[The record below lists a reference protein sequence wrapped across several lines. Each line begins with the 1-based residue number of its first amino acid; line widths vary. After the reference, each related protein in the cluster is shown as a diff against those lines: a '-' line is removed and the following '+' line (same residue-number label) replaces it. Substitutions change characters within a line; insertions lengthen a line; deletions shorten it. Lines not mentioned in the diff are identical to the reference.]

1 MPFFTKYNVYS
12 FISNFMWNFFL
23 TLPTIQRMNKWIFL
37 CLAGISIQTQAQQ
50 SNFLQEY
57 RAKVKE
63 YNQDIKAAGYA
74 VSIQKEKEKLARADF
89 LPSLS
94 GNANFNYT
102 GNPAELSVDIPS
114 LNEPVSF
121 QGRNSKYG
129 ASLTLAQPIYAGGAI
144 KAGYDKAKKESELS
158 HYEQI
163 RITNNIIYDADVYY
177 WNKVAR
183 QEMVT
188 VAEELKESVSTLV
201 KVVKDRVDEEYSD
214 RNDLLMAE
222 VKLNDAEYRLIQS
235 RNDAEVA
242 RLSMNSFSGIPFN
255 EFIETDSVVMPL
267 TDVQDYSETLNTA
280 MATRPELQIASH
292 KIDIQK
298 AASKIANAQYLPKLS
313 VGIDG
318 SYSSPAMTSSLI
330 WIPIMP
336 YMPNYLYP
344 YLSGES
350 AGIPKKSGKYS
361 VNIAVE
367 NHQKVTDNI
376 RLEIETA
383 FYNYSQAI
391 DKVKLTESSLSK
403 AADNERMAM
412 DKYKEGN
419 ISIVE
424 VINAQLYHQDAKVNY
439 IQSKLNAQIAKSGL
453 DRAVGRIDTITQ

>member
-1 MPFFTKYNVYS
+1 M
-12 FISNFMWNFFL
+12 
-23 TLPTIQRMNKWIFL
+23 
-37 CLAGISIQTQAQQ
+37 
-50 SNFLQEY
+50 
-57 RAKVKE
+57 
-63 YNQDIKAAGYA
+63 
-74 VSIQKEKEKLARADF
+74 
-89 LPSLS
+89 S

-163 RITNNIIYDADVYY
+163 RITNNIIYDADIYY

-183 QEMVT
+183 QKMVT

-298 AASKIANAQYLPKLS
+298 AASKIANAQDLPKRQSASTATIHLR
-313 VGIDG
+313 
-318 SYSSPAMTSSLI
+318 AMTSSLI
-330 WIPIMP
+330 WTPIMP

-350 AGIPKKSGKYS
+350 AGIPKKSGKYD

>member
-63 YNQDIKAAGYA
+63 YNQDIKTAGYA
-74 VSIQKEKEKLARADF
+74 VSIQKEKEKSAKADF

-222 VKLNDAEYRLIQS
+222 IKLNDAEYRLIQS

-242 RLSMNSFSGIPFN
+242 RLSMNLLKLIP
-255 EFIETDSVVMPL
+255 
-267 TDVQDYSETLNTA
+267 
-280 MATRPELQIASH
+280 
-292 KIDIQK
+292 
-298 AASKIANAQYLPKLS
+298 
-313 VGIDG
+313 
-318 SYSSPAMTSSLI
+318 SLC
-330 WIPIMP
+330 
-336 YMPNYLYP
+336 
-344 YLSGES
+344 
-350 AGIPKKSGKYS
+350 
-361 VNIAVE
+361 
-367 NHQKVTDNI
+367 H
-376 RLEIETA
+376 
-383 FYNYSQAI
+383 
-391 DKVKLTESSLSK
+391 
-403 AADNERMAM
+403 
-412 DKYKEGN
+412 
-419 ISIVE
+419 
-424 VINAQLYHQDAKVNY
+424 
-439 IQSKLNAQIAKSGL
+439 
-453 DRAVGRIDTITQ
+453 

>member
-318 SYSSPAMTSSLI
+318 SYSSPGYDFKSDLD
-330 WIPIMP
+330 
-336 YMPNYLYP
+336 PNYAVYAK
-344 YLSGES
+344 LSVPIFEWR
-350 AGIPKKSGKYS
+350 KRR
-361 VNIAVE
+361 
-367 NHQKVTDNI
+367 HTQKI
-376 RLEIETA
+376 R
-383 FYNYSQAI
+383 Q
-391 DKVKLTESSLSK
+391 
-403 AADNERMAM
+403 
-412 DKYKEGN
+412 
-419 ISIVE
+419 
-424 VINAQLYHQDAKVNY
+424 
-439 IQSKLNAQIAKSGL
+439 IQCKHCC
-453 DRAVGRIDTITQ
+453 